1 MHVIKKAFH
10 HKSAT
15 HGHGTHAEQKK
26 FAMHHHRG
34 NSLLVILFQD
44 DIQTQEAALAQR
56 MAKIRSAEKR
66 TDLCDVDRDSVI
78 KTVRQK

>member
-1 MHVIKKAFH
+1 M
-10 HKSAT
+10 
-15 HGHGTHAEQKK
+15 
-26 FAMHHHRG
+26 
-34 NSLLVILFQD
+34 LVILFQD